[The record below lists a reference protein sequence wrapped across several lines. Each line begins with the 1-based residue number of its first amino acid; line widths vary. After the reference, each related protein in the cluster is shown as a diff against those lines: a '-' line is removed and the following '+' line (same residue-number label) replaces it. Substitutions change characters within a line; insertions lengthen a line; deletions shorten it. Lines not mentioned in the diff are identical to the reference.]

1 MSETKA
7 PRPRNLLIAEFEGLS
22 KEDASQALR
31 DAGGDLEKARALVRR
46 RRANPDDTDDDE
58 PAVKAEEPPPP
69 PSDDEDEEESDDDDD
84 DDYACTRAEINQYA
98 IASMVTHTGLRRV
111 AQQPLRQ
118 EAQSQKI
125 QEALGRRKGAAQG
138 GARPEAR
145 GEETRGAKRK
155 GQVGAEPPV
164 FTGGPRG
171 EEHARELRGQVVVL
185 ALCG

>member
-7 PRPRNLLIAEFEGLS
+7 PRPRNVLMGEFEGLS

-58 PAVKAEEPPPP
+58 PAVKAEKTPPPP
-69 PSDDEDEEESDDDDD
+69 PSDDEEEEESDDDDD
-84 DDYACTRAEINQYA
+84 EDYACTRAEINQLRHRVDEW
-98 IASMVTHTGLRRV
+98 ILHTGFRRV

-118 EAQSQKI
+118 EAQSQKV
-125 QEALGRRKGAAQG
+125 QEALGRREGAAQG

-145 GEETRGAKRK
+145 GEETRGAERK

-164 FTGGPRG
+164 FTGR
-171 EEHARELRGQVVVL
+171 
-185 ALCG
+185 